1 MVIETRYDYI
11 YYTVIHSNDWRRGN
25 EDIFGNEGF
34 DWELAIEFI
43 NHKLKTSTDSYI
55 NNFIVEAARYCDDI
69 EHWRHR
75 QIQHKDM
82 PVFVQ
87 FQDDQPIITK
97 GEGELFIIYEYTGSF
112 TDYAQ
117 DQEDSYSTGPDEE
130 DGLAAS
136 GGRL

>member
-1 MVIETRYDYI
+1 MVVETRYDYI
-11 YYTVIHSNDWRRGN
+11 YYTVIHSNDWRHGN
-25 EDIFGNEGF
+25 EDTFGNERF

-43 NHKLKTSTDSYI
+43 NHKLKTSTDSSI
-55 NNFIVEAARYCDDI
+55 NTFIVESARYCDDI

-117 DQEDSYSTGPDEE
+117 DQEDS
-130 DGLAAS
+130 
-136 GGRL
+136 